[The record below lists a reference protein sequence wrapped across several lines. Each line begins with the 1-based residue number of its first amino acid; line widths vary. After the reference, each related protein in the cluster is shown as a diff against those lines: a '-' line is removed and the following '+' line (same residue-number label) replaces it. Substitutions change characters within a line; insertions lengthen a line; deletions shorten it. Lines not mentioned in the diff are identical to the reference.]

1 MALDRVIEVD
11 YLSIGPIDEHGEQG
25 PAIVDSTVTMWAS
38 ITDGGTVDSFVGGA
52 QITQQRKTFQ
62 VRYRADLLDY
72 GPLLLEVRDE
82 HGDRFNVEN
91 VVDFPHR
98 RRFIQIRGIN
108 VRE

>member
-11 YLSIGPIDEHGEQG
+11 FLFLEDRDEHGETG
-25 PAIVDSTVTMWAS
+25 PFIVERTVRMWAS
-38 ITDGGTVDSFVGGA
+38 VSDGGTVDSFIGGG

-62 VRYRADLLDY
+62 VRYRADLLEY
-72 GPLLLEVRDE
+72 GPIFLEVRDV
-82 HGDRFNVEN
+82 HGLAYNVES

-108 VRE
+108 VR